1 MECLATCICMGPHG
15 WPHMLKQGAVPM
27 AEYNER
33 VRGRGRGRGGR
44 ERKRGRE
51 RGMEGGRER
60 ERGREGGGGG
70 RENINVHPYP

>member
-1 MECLATCICMGPHG
+1 MEYLATCICMGPHG

-33 VRGRGRGRGGR
+33 VRGRGRGGRERKRGRGRGMEGGR

-51 RGMEGGRER
+51 
-60 ERGREGGGGG
+60 GGGG